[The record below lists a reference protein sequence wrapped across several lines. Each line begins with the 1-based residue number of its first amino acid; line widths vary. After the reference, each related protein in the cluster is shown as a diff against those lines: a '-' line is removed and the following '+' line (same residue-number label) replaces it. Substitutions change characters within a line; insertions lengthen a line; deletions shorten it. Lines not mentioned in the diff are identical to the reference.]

1 MKSTQSEWKDFYQ
14 KLPFRTR
21 LHAALL
27 GWLPK
32 HIQDKIGMLR
42 RYKFGGHKGEG
53 TPIVAVIDGSTFHG
67 GLTDRWKGIVSL
79 YAFSKATGREF
90 KIHYV
95 YPFDLADFQVPSSY
109 NWIITSR
116 QFSQNIFSVKMF
128 RLTGETTISMLQNL
142 PEDKQIHIYF
152 NRDCIDLINKT
163 YHTQYS
169 WGTLFHELFKPSPL
183 LQQAIND
190 HLDNTKEDYIA
201 VAFRMQNLLGDYP
214 EYAYQPTDEQR
225 QKEIIDSCLHCIEL
239 LHQKHKT
246 RILVTSDSNLMTE
259 NATKMPYVWTNSGK
273 AVHVDTVS
281 SAPEEYYLKSFVD
294 FYLLAGAQKVYA
306 AATPE
311 MYNSDFPKYAALTG
325 NIPFERIFL

>member
-67 GLTDRWKGIVSL
+67 GLTDRWKGIISL
-79 YAFSKATGREF
+79 YALAKATGREF
-90 KIHYV
+90 KIHYI
-95 YPFDLADFQVPSSY
+95 YPFDLTEFQISATY
-109 NWIITSR
+109 NWIMPTNDL
-116 QFSQNIFSVKMF
+116 SQNIFSTYLL
-128 RLTGETTISMLQNL
+128 RITGDPTIKRLQNL
-142 PEDKQIHIYF
+142 PKNKQIHVYA
-152 NRDCIDLINKT
+152 NRDCIELINQT
-163 YHTQYS
+163 Y
-169 WGTLFHELFKPSPL
+169 GTNFTWSGLFNELFRPSPL
-183 LQQAIND
+183 LQNKLNSFSQ
-190 HLDNTKEDYIA
+190 TREPYIA
-201 VAFRMQNLLGDYP
+201 IAFRMQNLLGDYP
-214 EYAYQPTDEQR
+214 EYAYQATSEKR
-225 QKEIIDSCLHCIEL
+225 QQEIIAACVGFI
-239 LHQKHKT
+239 KRVHKEWNMP
-246 RILVTSDSNLMTE
+246 ILVTSDSNRMTNIAIE
-259 NATKMPYVWTNSGK
+259 LPYVWTNSGK